1 MNVSLYKMTFRRKEM
16 KKYLNAGM
24 AALLALA
31 LGACSQSKPA
41 ASATPEAT
49 PTPEASAEAEEKTK
63 AVYTI
68 YNVTGETVTDLY
80 IYDNSGSD
88 KGENFAEGGVKNG
101 EYFDIEFDE
110 LPKSETENMEFT
122 VEFKTE
128 GGYEGKF
135 ETLHWEVA
143 PIALLAEDALTGP
156 TQIAFAVPDVKAEY
170 TVYNVTGEDV
180 TELYLIDNA
189 TGDKGDNFAEQPLK
203 DGESIVIEV
212 TEKADVAGD
221 LEYTLEFTTA
231 SGYTG
236 KFETLHFEVA
246 PISLLAED
254 ALTGPTQISFT
265 KPE

>member
-1 MNVSLYKMTFRRKEM
+1 M

-31 LGACSQSKPA
+31 LVACSQSKPA

-49 PTPEASAEAEEKTK
+49 PTPEASAEADEKTK

-110 LPKSETENMEFT
+110 LPKSETENLEFT

-143 PIALLAEDALTGP
+143 PIALLAEDAMTGP

-189 TGDKGDNFAEQPLK
+189 IGDKDVNFAEQPLK